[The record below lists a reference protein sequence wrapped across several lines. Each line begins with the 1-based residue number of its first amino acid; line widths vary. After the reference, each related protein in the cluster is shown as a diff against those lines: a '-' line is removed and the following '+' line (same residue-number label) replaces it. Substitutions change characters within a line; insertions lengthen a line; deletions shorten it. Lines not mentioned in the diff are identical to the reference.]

1 MKNKRVLKNDFSLLS
16 ATPKEGNNTRRNKPQ
31 VAKVCD
37 FKICIQQDVVQDCFE
52 IFSALKQLGIMGLV
66 P

>member
-1 MKNKRVLKNDFSLLS
+1 MKNKWDLKDDFSLLS
-16 ATPKEGNNTRRNKPQ
+16 TTPKEGNNTRRNKPQ
-31 VAKVCD
+31 GAKVCD

-52 IFSALKQLGIMGLV
+52 IFSTLKQLGTMGLV